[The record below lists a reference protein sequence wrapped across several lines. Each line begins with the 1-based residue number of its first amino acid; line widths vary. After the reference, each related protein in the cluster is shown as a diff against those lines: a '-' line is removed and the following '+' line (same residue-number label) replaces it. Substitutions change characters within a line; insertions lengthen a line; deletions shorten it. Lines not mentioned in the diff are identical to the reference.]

1 MIILEKPYVSDL
13 LAGTAEELGVPV
25 LENAVSRRIAETR
38 NINIVGG
45 AEFIALMK
53 GSPRPPLYS
62 NSEDAIGWMEKNLG
76 FLDLPDKIDL
86 CKDKVRFRKML
97 EGEYP
102 DLFYTGVAADRL
114 DSIDVT
120 KIGKP
125 FIIKPAVGFFSL
137 AVYKVA
143 SDGEWPAVLARIRR
157 DIERVGGMYPEEVLD
172 TGRFIIEGNIP
183 GEEFAVDLYYDD
195 SGEPVILDILH
206 HIFASEYDMSDR
218 TYVTSS
224 DIIRK
229 YSGLFQAHLGRFG
242 AVAGLRNM
250 PMHIEF
256 RVDGDRVVP
265 IEANPMRF
273 AAWCTTDIAW
283 HAWGINTV
291 EYFLRGL
298 RPDWESIFR
307 GREGKVYPLVVAC
320 VPDEIEL
327 GDVRGID
334 YERFEANFRKPLS
347 VRKIDYMKYRTF
359 AFVFSETDE
368 DNRGEIERM
377 LKADLGEYVIL

>member
-38 NINIVGG
+38 SINIVGG

-53 GSPRPPLYS
+53 GNPRPPLYS

-97 EGEYP
+97 EGDYP

-120 KIGKP
+120 KIAKP

-157 DIERVGGMYPEEVLD
+157 DIERVGGCTRKRFWTPAGSSSRGTYP
-172 TGRFIIEGNIP
+172 
-183 GEEFAVDLYYDD
+183 A
-195 SGEPVILDILH
+195 
-206 HIFASEYDMSDR
+206 
-218 TYVTSS
+218 
-224 DIIRK
+224 
-229 YSGLFQAHLGRFG
+229 
-242 AVAGLRNM
+242 RNS
-250 PMHIEF
+250 P
-256 RVDGDRVVP
+256 
-265 IEANPMRF
+265 
-273 AAWCTTDIAW
+273 
-283 HAWGINTV
+283 
-291 EYFLRGL
+291 
-298 RPDWESIFR
+298 SIFITTTP
-307 GREGKVYPLVVAC
+307 G
-320 VPDEIEL
+320 
-327 GDVRGID
+327 
-334 YERFEANFRKPLS
+334 
-347 VRKIDYMKYRTF
+347 
-359 AFVFSETDE
+359 
-368 DNRGEIERM
+368 NR
-377 LKADLGEYVIL
+377 